1 MEKMP
6 STIGDVLILVTRR
19 TFTAYTVG
27 LISEDY
33 QQDFMRHQSNIS
45 HPNDIAGALSTARSI
60 LVDGRRIFL
69 RNMDTNEW
77 SQIPG
82 WGQA

>member
-1 MEKMP
+1 MKRMP
-6 STIGDVLILVTRR
+6 STIGDVLILLTRR

-27 LISEDY
+27 LISEDD

-45 HPNDIAGALSTARSI
+45 HPNDMAGALSAARSI
-60 LVDGRRIFL
+60 LVAGQRIFL

-77 SQIPG
+77 SEISG
-82 WGQA
+82 